1 MPETFT
7 TSAPVKPPAR
17 SWLRRCL
24 GLSWRIGVLLLAFW
38 LLKITLKS
46 SGSDIFADLGGANKP
61 FLLIAFLAYGLI
73 QMLAAWRWGLL
84 MGVQKMHLPF
94 FQAFKL
100 TMVGN
105 FFSLIIPGAVS
116 GDLLKIAYAGQYFI
130 GRKTE
135 ILLTIMLDRIL
146 GLFAMFFAASLATL
160 MYLPQLPD
168 LWRTHRLLGLAVL
181 AANAGCFFCILVYGL
196 YRKRDFFLKSQLVS
210 SGFSALYRRLPGL
223 LVNILERLQAAFGLY
238 QKQQVILGKH
248 VLYSILVHLINAFS
262 LFAIGKAL
270 GERAMSVTQYT
281 LSMQIANAT
290 GLLPLTPGGLGMRD
304 AVSAAFF
311 KAFEATPPEV
321 AGSIPVVFS
330 IIVVS
335 WSLIGALI
343 FIFSP
348 GLRKFKSAVE

>member
-1 MPETFT
+1 MSETVPIY
-7 TSAPVKPPAR
+7 APVKPPAR
-17 SWLRRCL
+17 SWPRRCL
-24 GLSWRIGVLLLAFW
+24 GLFWRLAILLLAFW
-38 LLKITLKS
+38 LLKITLQS
-46 SGSDIFADLGGANKP
+46 SGSDIFADLARANKQ
-61 FLLIAFLAYGLI
+61 FLLVAFLAYGLI

-105 FFSLIIPGAVS
+105 FFSMIIPGAVS
-116 GDLLKIAYAGQYFI
+116 GDLLKIAYAGQYFS

-146 GLFAMFFAASLATL
+146 GLFAMFFAATLATV
-160 MYLPQLPD
+160 MYLPELPG
-168 LWRTHRLLGLAVL
+168 LWDAHPLLGLAVL
-181 AANAGCFFCILVYGL
+181 GANAGCLFCILAFFI
-196 YRKRDFFLKSQLVS
+196 YRMKDSFIGSRLLSCV
-210 SGFSALYRRLPGL
+210 FSAVFRRLPA
-223 LVNILERLQAAFGLY
+223 LVVNFLERLQAAFGLY
-238 QKQQVILGKH
+238 QKQQGILGKH

-262 LFAIGKAL
+262 LFAIGKSL

-311 KAFEATPPEV
+311 KAFAANPPEI

-335 WSLIGALI
+335 WSLIGALV

-348 GLRKFKSAVE
+348 GLRKFKGSVS

>member
-1 MPETFT
+1 M
-7 TSAPVKPPAR
+7 SLPVHVHR
-17 SWLRRCL
+17 L
-24 GLSWRIGVLLLAFW
+24 LSLLWRLAVLLLAFW

-46 SGSDIFADLGGANKP
+46 SGADIFADLASANKS

-73 QMLAAWRWGLL
+73 QMLAAWRWRLL
-84 MGVQKMHLPF
+84 MDVQQMHLPF

-100 TMVGN
+100 TMAGN
-105 FFSLIIPGAVS
+105 FFSMIIPGAVS
-116 GDLLKIAYAGQYFI
+116 GDLLKIGYAGQYFT

-146 GLFAMFFAASLATL
+146 GLFAMFFAATLATL
-160 MYLPQLPD
+160 LYLPQLPE

-181 AANAGCFFCILVYGL
+181 TVNAGCLVCILVYGL
-196 YRKRDFFLKSQLVS
+196 YRKKDFFLKSRLVRT
-210 SGFSALYRRLPGL
+210 GFSALYRRLPRFL
-223 LVNILERLQAAFGLY
+223 ANILERLQAAFALY
-238 QKQQVILGKH
+238 ENQQAILGKH
-248 VLYSILVHLINAFS
+248 VFYSILVHLINAFC

-270 GERAMSVTQYT
+270 GEKAMSVTQYT

-311 KAFEATPPEV
+311 KAFEANPPEV
-321 AGSIPVVFS
+321 AGSIPVVYS

-335 WSLIGALI
+335 WSLIGAAI

-348 GLRKFKSAVE
+348 RLRKFKSTMDEGQGQ

>member
-1 MPETFT
+1 MPDTFT
-7 TSAPVKPPAR
+7 TSAPAKSPAKSCFR
-17 SWLRRCL
+17 HCL
-24 GLSWRIGVLLLAFW
+24 SLFWRLAILLLAFW
-38 LLKITLKS
+38 LLKITLQS
-46 SGSDIFADLGGANKP
+46 SGADIFADLGGANKS
-61 FLLIAFLAYGLI
+61 FLLAAFLTYGLI

-84 MGVQKMHLPF
+84 MGVQQMHLPF
-94 FQAFKL
+94 LQAFKL

-105 FFSLIIPGAVS
+105 FFSMIIPGAVS
-116 GDLLKIAYAGQYFI
+116 GDLLKIAYAGQYFS

-146 GLFAMFFAASLATL
+146 GLFAMFFAATLATL
-160 MYLPQLPD
+160 LYLPQLPD
-168 LWRTHRLLGLAVL
+168 LWRAQRLLGLAVL
-181 AANAGCFFCILVYGL
+181 AANAGCFLCILVYAL
-196 YRKRDFFLKSQLVS
+196 YRKKDFFLKSRLVNL
-210 SGFSALYRRLPGL
+210 GFSALYRRLPVL
-223 LVNILERLQAAFGLY
+223 LRNILERLQAAFGLY

-248 VLYSILVHLINAFS
+248 ILYSILVHLINAFS

-270 GERAMSVTQYT
+270 GEKAMSVTQYT
-281 LSMQIANAT
+281 LSTQIANAT

-311 KAFEATPPEV
+311 KAFEANPAEV

-348 GLRKFKSAVE
+348 GLRKFKSSVA

>member
-7 TSAPVKPPAR
+7 TYQPVKPPAR
-17 SWLRRCL
+17 SWLRLFL
-24 GLSWRIGVLLLAFW
+24 GVFWRLTILLLAFW
-38 LLKITLKS
+38 LLKITLQS
-46 SGSDIFADLGGANKP
+46 SGADVFADLGKAKKP

-84 MGVQKMHLPF
+84 LGVQQMHLPF
-94 FQAFKL
+94 LQAFKL

-116 GDLLKIAYAGQYFI
+116 GDLLKIAYAGQYFG
-130 GRKTE
+130 GRRTE

-160 MYLPQLPD
+160 MYLPLLPE
-168 LWRTHRLLGLAVL
+168 LWRAHRLLGLAVL
-181 AANAGCFFCILVYGL
+181 AANAGCLLCILVYGL
-196 YRKRDFFLKSQLVS
+196 YRKKDFFLKSRLVRA
-210 SGFSALYRRLPGL
+210 GFAAVYRRLPGM
-223 LVNILERLQAAFGLY
+223 LVNILERLQTAFGLY

-248 VLYSILVHLINAFS
+248 VLYSILVHLTNAFS

-281 LSMQIANAT
+281 LATQIANAT

-304 AVSAAFF
+304 AVSSAFF
-311 KAFEATPPEV
+311 KAFNATPPEV

-330 IIVVS
+330 IIVVT
-335 WSLIGALI
+335 WNLLGALV

-348 GLRKFKSAVE
+348 SLRKFKSTVA